1 MTLTDR
7 KDRAAEEGEDLR
19 LNSKGVYFNM
29 EQKNEHS
36 CQKRGNKGNKLIMFG
51 VRVVDIRT

>member
-19 LNSKGVYFNM
+19 LNSKGIHFNM
-29 EQKNEHS
+29 EQKG
-36 CQKRGNKGNKLIMFG
+36 GNKGNKLNAWGEGGGYKNIIQE
-51 VRVVDIRT
+51 D

>member
-29 EQKNEHS
+29 EQKMS
-36 CQKRGNKGNKLIMFG
+36 TAARKGVTKE
-51 VRVVDIRT
+51 TSS